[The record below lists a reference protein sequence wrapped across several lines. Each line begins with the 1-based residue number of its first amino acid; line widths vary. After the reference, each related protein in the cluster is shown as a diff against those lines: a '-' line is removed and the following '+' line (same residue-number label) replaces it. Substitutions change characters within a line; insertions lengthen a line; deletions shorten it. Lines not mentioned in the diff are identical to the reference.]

1 MAKGLPRSHNAAN
14 KSIAPIVKDTIVIK
28 NKTVTLTEDAGGQP
42 AWATLQVG
50 DFPEGNILFLG
61 AASYFQF
68 SGSGSDGDLSDVWQG
83 NYGVGT
89 TPSTDDTTPLATTM
103 EDIIAVVAIA
113 AATAEVSPKTRS
125 VSTDG
130 EAGVLY
136 DNTDGSLE
144 LNLNILVNAAHI
156 SGDDS
161 VLTIT
166 GELYI
171 AYIVLGND

>member
-1 MAKGLPRSHNAAN
+1 MAKGLPRSHKHAN
-14 KSIAPIVKDTIVIK
+14 KSIAPIVKDVFIIK
-28 NKTVTLTEDAGGQP
+28 AKTVTLTEDAGGQP

-61 AASYFQF
+61 AIAYFTF
-68 SGSGSDGDLSDVWQG
+68 SGSGSDGDLSDTWEG
-83 NYGVGT
+83 DYGVGT

-103 EDIIAVVAIA
+103 EDITGTVALA
-113 AATAEVSPKTRS
+113 AATAEVSPRTRG
-125 VSTDG
+125 VSADG
-130 EAGVLY
+130 EAGVMY

-144 LNLNILVNAAHI
+144 LNLNILVDAASI

-161 VLTIT
+161 VLTID

-171 AYIVLGND
+171 AYIVLGDD